1 MYIYLFKSLLSVSQG
16 IYPGGEFLDHTGI
29 LCLVFGGIFI
39 LFVVHLSLC
48 TVMLAIQ
55 EYLGPSR
62 GPLPLVGA
70 AKSISPAGDQ
80 VVAEQDL
87 GVPFTVA
94 RQRLATIITEPKDYY
109 PRGLRATQRRWAVE
123 RRGSEYRPG
132 VLPFWGSEGGVP

>member
-29 LCLVFGGIFI
+29 LCLVFGGIFV

-55 EYLGPSR
+55 EYLGPSQ
-62 GPLPLVGA
+62 GPLPLVGV
-70 AKSISPAGDQ
+70 AKSISPAGDRDL
-80 VVAEQDL
+80 QDL

-94 RQRLATIITEPKDYY
+94 RHRLATIIMELKDYY
-109 PRGLRATQRRWAVE
+109 SRGLRATQR
-123 RRGSEYRPG
+123 
-132 VLPFWGSEGGVP
+132 